1 MRPAKTNIAKFSE
14 KSLRAGLTMK
24 QFKFCEG
31 YLKHYDGAKA
41 YIEAGYTCKNRLVAQ
56 AGASRLLNDTPEV
69 RSYITKAENEIIK
82 TLQLN
87 RGVLIKRAMEIAL
100 GQTDEEVV
108 VIEGDGLGYSKAKKM
123 KKKPA
128 LKDQQ
133 NAIKFLNDYMDKVEE
148 KTEQLNSG
156 NKSTDDKILDALSKR
171 EVVVATPDNV
181 EYEEDLEDASNKDNQ
196 TNDTVSQ

>member
-69 RSYITKAENEIIK
+69 RAYITKAENEIIK

-156 NKSTDDKILDALSKR
+156 NKTTDDKILDALSKR
-171 EVVVATPDNV
+171 EVVVDTPDNV
-181 EYEEDLEDASNKDNQ
+181 EYEEDLEDASNKDDQ
-196 TNDTVSQ
+196 TNNTVSQ